1 MAQDK
6 ISMPSGM
13 GGLMRYFDE
22 YKSKIRI
29 KPGHIIIMCVV
40 VMIIMFVSILLAS
53 TLIISEKISKA
64 HFRNFITPTND
75 FVFVLGTLVN

>member
-22 YKSKIRI
+22 YKSRIRI

-40 VMIIMFVSILLAS
+40 VIVIMVFLYTYGNRIL
-53 TLIISEKISKA
+53 
-64 HFRNFITPTND
+64 
-75 FVFVLGTLVN
+75 GM

>member
-22 YKSKIRI
+22 YKSRIRI
-29 KPGHIIIMCVV
+29 KPGHIIIMCIVV
-40 VMIIMFVSILLAS
+40 IVIMVFLYTYGNRILG
-53 TLIISEKISKA
+53 I
-64 HFRNFITPTND
+64 
-75 FVFVLGTLVN
+75 

>member
-6 ISMPSGM
+6 ITMPSGM

-29 KPGHIIIMCVV
+29 KPGHIIVMCVV
-40 VMIIMFVSILLAS
+40 VMIIMIFLYTYGSRILG
-53 TLIISEKISKA
+53 I
-64 HFRNFITPTND
+64 
-75 FVFVLGTLVN
+75 